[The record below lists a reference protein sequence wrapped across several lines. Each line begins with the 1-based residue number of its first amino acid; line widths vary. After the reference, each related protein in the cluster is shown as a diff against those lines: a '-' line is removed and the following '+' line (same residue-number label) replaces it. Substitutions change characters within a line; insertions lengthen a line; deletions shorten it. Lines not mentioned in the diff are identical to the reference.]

1 MKIVIKNNSIVK
13 ELGLEDFNEITKS
26 DKPYVVKFTSNTCY
40 LCKAL
45 KPIFNEIAE
54 QYKDN
59 FYFGNINSKTQRKL
73 FKLFNIDGVPEIFII
88 YKDDIYNVQYP
99 ETNADPDSGY
109 SKEYIIQN
117 LENFL
122 NENR

>member
-26 DKPYVVKFTSNTCY
+26 DKPYVIKFTSNTCY

-73 FKLFNIDGVPEIFII
+73 FSLFKIDGVPEIFII
-88 YKDDIYNVQYP
+88 SNGNIHNIKYP
-99 ETNADPDSGY
+99 EKPDSKSGY
-109 SKEYIIQN
+109 SKQYITEY